1 MAILHRPAFA
11 LVALLLCISL
21 ESPGQWDLGPEID
34 RRIQKG
40 IDHIYNLEFY
50 DAESA
55 FAEVIRL
62 RPDHPSGY
70 FFRAMIQ
77 WWRILSNLED
87 ESGDDRFKEMLGE
100 VIDMCDAMLEKN
112 PEDITAMFFKGGSLG
127 FRGRLRGNRGN
138 WFGAAQDGLAALPIV
153 RSAHELAPG
162 NHDVLLGIGI
172 YHYYADVVPSE
183 YPIVKPFM
191 VFFPSG
197 DRKKGLEELELASQK
212 AKYASVEAT
221 YFLVQSYFLFEKNF
235 AKAHHLAVQ
244 LNKRYPRNPLFLRYV
259 GRCSVSLGLWND
271 VFRVFSEVALRATEK
286 QAGFNMT
293 EAREAYYYL
302 GKYFF
307 TVKRYDESLT
317 NFLRCEELSQTLDQ
331 DGASGFYSMAT
342 LQIGMLYDLQ
352 QRRQEALAKY
362 RSVLKMK
369 NFENTHRDAGIYMEQ
384 PYKGQNQ

>member
-1 MAILHRPAFA
+1 M
-11 LVALLLCISL
+11 LLYATP
-21 ESPGQWDLGPEID
+21 ESRGQWDLGPEID
-34 RRIQKG
+34 RRIQQG

-50 DAESA
+50 DAEKL

-62 RPDHPSGY
+62 RPEHPSGH

-87 ESGDDRFKEMLGE
+87 ESGDDRFDEMLEE
-100 VIDMCDAMLEKN
+100 VIDMCDVMLERN
-112 PEDITAMFFKGGSLG
+112 PNDITALFFKGGSLG

-138 WFGAAQDGLAALPIV
+138 WFGAARDGLSALPIV
-153 RSAHELAPG
+153 RLAHELDPE
-162 NHDVLLGIGI
+162 NNDVLLGMGI

-221 YFLVQSYFLFEKNF
+221 YFLVQNYFLFEKNF
-235 AKAHHLAVQ
+235 AKAHQLALQ
-244 LNKRYPRNPLFLRYV
+244 LNKRYPQNPLFLRYV
-259 GRCSVSLGLWND
+259 GRSSVSLGMWGD
-271 VFRVFSEVALRATEK
+271 VLRVFSEIATRATEK
-286 QAGFNMT
+286 QTGFNAT

-307 TVKRYDESLT
+307 TVKKYDESLT
-317 NFLRCEELSQTLDQ
+317 NFLRCVELSLELDKE
-331 DGASGFYSMAT
+331 GASGFLSMAT
-342 LQIGMLYDLQ
+342 LQIGMIHDLQ
-352 QRRQEALAKY
+352 KRRQEALTKY
-362 RSVLKMK
+362 RAVLKMK
-369 NFENTHRDAGIYMEQ
+369 AFENTHRDAGMYLEK